1 MALPVDNQESLLQ
14 ELDFNRILGAPLS
27 ACVNAQEEAAQATL
41 QYLNEVVF
49 TQAGDDDS
57 SLEPVTVSFYFE
69 SAGQV
74 HRIVMPLLLIVPVP
88 YLQIDR
94 VDLTFQA
101 TVTESH
107 MNHDTR
113 KLSLKAKYSAP
124 GDSAEVS
131 KETKAEYM
139 NKRCI
144 DINLSVTS
152 ADMPMGIS
160 KLLEIFNNQ
169 LVEVK
174 PDEPE
179 VLPEPTPAEKPKPA
193 ELPTEN
199 KPATPPASNE
209 EKHEPPAPQ
218 PTTSTT
224 PKSDKEEKKEEQK
237 PEEPKTE
244 EVKQPEMKYN
254 ILLLGKITNAQKSDI
269 LNIVSRYCRSSYK
282 LSPSALNNILK
293 AKKHTIPVEDTPE
306 NVKTIIDALKQKKIA
321 ASAIEV

>member
-101 TVTESH
+101 TVTESR

-179 VLPEPTPAEKPKPA
+179 VLPEPTPAEKPKPT
-193 ELPTEN
+193 EQPTEN
-199 KPATPPASNE
+199 KPATPP
-209 EKHEPPAPQ
+209 
-218 PTTSTT
+218 T
-224 PKSDKEEKKEEQK
+224 PKPEKEEKKEGQK

-282 LSPSALNNILK
+282 LSPSALNNIMK
-293 AKKHTIPVEDTPE
+293 AKKHTIPVEDTQE

-321 ASAIEV
+321 ASAVEV

>member
-94 VDLTFQA
+94 IDLTFQA
-101 TVTESH
+101 TVTESR

-193 ELPTEN
+193 EQCTDK
-199 KPATPPASNE
+199 KPTPPASKE
-209 EKHEPPAPQ
+209 EKPELPDPQSPA
-218 PTTSTT
+218 STT
-224 PKSDKEEKKEEQK
+224 PKSEGEEQK
-237 PEEPKTE
+237 PQEPKTE

-293 AKKHTIPVEDTPE
+293 AKKHTIPVEDTQE

-321 ASAIEV
+321 ASAVEV

>member
-49 TQAGDDDS
+49 TQTGDDDS

-179 VLPEPTPAEKPKPA
+179 VLPEPTPAEKPKPT
-193 ELPTEN
+193 EQPTEN
-199 KPATPPASNE
+199 K
-209 EKHEPPAPQ
+209 

-224 PKSDKEEKKEEQK
+224 PKPEKEEKKEEQK

-244 EVKQPEMKYN
+244 KVKQPEMKYN

-293 AKKHTIPVEDTPE
+293 AKKHTIPVEDTQE

-321 ASAIEV
+321 ASAVEV

>member
-88 YLQIDR
+88 YLQINR
-94 VDLTFQA
+94 IDLTFQA
-101 TVTESH
+101 TVTESR

-179 VLPEPTPAEKPKPA
+179 VLPEPTPAEKPKPT
-193 ELPTEN
+193 EQPTEN
-199 KPATPPASNE
+199 K
-209 EKHEPPAPQ
+209 

-224 PKSDKEEKKEEQK
+224 PKPEKEEKKEEQK

-293 AKKHTIPVEDTPE
+293 AKKHTIPVEDTQE

-321 ASAIEV
+321 ASAVEV

>member
-14 ELDFNRILGAPLS
+14 EIDFNRILGAPLS

-193 ELPTEN
+193 EQPTEK
-199 KPATPPASNE
+199 KPA
-209 EKHEPPAPQ
+209 
-218 PTTSTT
+218 TSTT
-224 PKSDKEEKKEEQK
+224 PKPDKEEKKEEQK
-237 PEEPKTE
+237 PEESKTE

-293 AKKHTIPVEDTPE
+293 AKKHTIPVEDTQE

>member
-1 MALPVDNQESLLQ
+1 MALPVDKQESLLQ

-69 SAGQV
+69 SGGQV

-101 TVTESH
+101 TVTESR

-131 KETKAEYM
+131 NETKAEYM

-193 ELPTEN
+193 EQPTDN
-199 KPATPPASNE
+199 KPAAPPASNE
-209 EKHEPPAPQ
+209 EKPESSAPQ
-218 PTTSTT
+218 PTAPET
-224 PKSDKEEKKEEQK
+224 PKDEKEEPK

-269 LNIVSRYCRSSYK
+269 LNIVSKYCRSGYK
-282 LSPSALNNILK
+282 LAPSALNNILK
-293 AKKHTIPVEDTPE
+293 AKKHTIPVEDTQE
-306 NVKTIIDALKQKKIA
+306 NVKTIIDALKQKKIS
-321 ASAIEV
+321 ASAVEV

>member
-1 MALPVDNQESLLQ
+1 MALPVDKQESLLQ

-69 SAGQV
+69 SGGQV

-101 TVTESH
+101 TVTESR

-131 KETKAEYM
+131 NETKAEYM

-179 VLPEPTPAEKPKPA
+179 VLPKPTPAEKPKPA
-193 ELPTEN
+193 EQPTEN
-199 KPATPPASNE
+199 KPAAPPASNE
-209 EKHEPPAPQ
+209 KKPESSAPQ
-218 PTTSTT
+218 PTAPET
-224 PKSDKEEKKEEQK
+224 PKDEKEEQK

-269 LNIVSRYCRSSYK
+269 LNIVSRYCRSGYK
-282 LSPSALNNILK
+282 LAPSALNNILK
-293 AKKHTIPVEDTPE
+293 AKKHTIPVEDTQE
-306 NVKTIIDALKQKKIA
+306 NVKTIIDALKQKKIS
-321 ASAIEV
+321 ASAVEV

>member
-1 MALPVDNQESLLQ
+1 MALPVDTQESLLQ

-49 TQAGDDDS
+49 KQAGDDDS

-101 TVTESH
+101 TVTESR

-193 ELPTEN
+193 EQCTDK
-199 KPATPPASNE
+199 KPTPPASKE
-209 EKHEPPAPQ
+209 EKPELPDPQSPA
-218 PTTSTT
+218 STT
-224 PKSDKEEKKEEQK
+224 PKSEREEQK
-237 PEEPKTE
+237 PQEPKTE

-282 LSPSALNNILK
+282 LSPSALNNIMK
-293 AKKHTIPVEDTPE
+293 AKKHTIPVEDTLE

-321 ASAIEV
+321 ASAVEV

>member
-14 ELDFNRILGAPLS
+14 EIDFNRILGAPLS

-101 TVTESH
+101 TVTESR

-193 ELPTEN
+193 EQPTEK
-199 KPATPPASNE
+199 KPATP
-209 EKHEPPAPQ
+209 
-218 PTTSTT
+218 TT
-224 PKSDKEEKKEEQK
+224 PKPDKEEKKEEQK
-237 PEEPKTE
+237 PEESKTE

-293 AKKHTIPVEDTPE
+293 AKKHTIPVEDTQE

-321 ASAIEV
+321 ASAVEV